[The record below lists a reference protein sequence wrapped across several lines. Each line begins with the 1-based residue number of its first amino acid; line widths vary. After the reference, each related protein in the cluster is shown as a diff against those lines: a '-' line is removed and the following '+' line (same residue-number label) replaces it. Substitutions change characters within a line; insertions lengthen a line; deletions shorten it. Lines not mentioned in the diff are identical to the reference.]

1 MIKKNNIKIDDVDI
15 RIKLHKDFKKI
26 NLELLNL
33 LSDVLY
39 SEISDLP
46 KEELKYLIYPWLNFY
61 IYNFFE
67 IYNKLQYQNI

>member
-1 MIKKNNIKIDDVDI
+1 MINENNRKIDDV
-15 RIKLHKDFKKI
+15 RYKNKLHKDFKKI

-61 IYNFFE
+61 I
-67 IYNKLQYQNI
+67 